1 MLEAEGR
8 VHALHIK
15 DREKLM
21 DVEICPKCNV
31 FARKKGDKHLTDW
44 KFKLHVKQCDGKLK
58 QQVKLPSISLPYLPH
73 IFSNKEYTEAVVKN
87 LPYEPLTT
95 YITYDFETVIDPE

>member
-1 MLEAEGR
+1 MLESEGR
-8 VHALHIK
+8 VHMLFIK

-31 FARKKGDKHLTDW
+31 FARKKGDKHITDW
-44 KFKLHVKQCDGKLK
+44 KFKLHIKQCDGKLK

-73 IFSNKEYTEAVVKN
+73 IFSNKEYTETAAKGT
-87 LPYEPLTT
+87 PYEPLRT
-95 YITYDFETVIDPE
+95 YSILTISKQ